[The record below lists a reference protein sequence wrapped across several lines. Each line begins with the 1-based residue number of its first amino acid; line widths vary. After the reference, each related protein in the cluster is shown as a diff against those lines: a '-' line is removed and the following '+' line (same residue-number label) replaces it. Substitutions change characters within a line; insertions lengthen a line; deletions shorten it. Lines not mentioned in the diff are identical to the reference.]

1 MRLWWIKW
9 LFRVRL
15 AELGPRRFPMLC
27 NDPWRERVGI
37 ILLKLLKPNGILSFN
52 IPFKKHFYTNT
63 RTDRMTWNYMFYL
76 CLICHFQ
83 LCLWQRYFCLTLFL
97 NLRKK
102 SYFYCLNI
110 LKYQLIKWTYLQIGW
125 GFFIARFHLEFLV
138 LFVFGMERETGEYK
152 TMAYGMGKSRNWE
165 IILWFISWN
174 ENITPHCTLK
184 MRHLRH
190 CTKWICLI
198 QHINWEIENAIL
210 DIAFPSTVNI
220 ILLSYLLLLYIF
232 LPKCCSIQKLFKMFS
247 VRIFLGEQMKHS
259 KCTSKALRRPLKL

>member
-97 NLRKK
+97 NLRKN

-110 LKYQLIKWTYLQIGW
+110 LKLSAHKMNLFTDGL
-125 GFFIARFHLEFLV
+125 GFFHCMFSFG
-138 LFVFGMERETGEYK
+138 VFGSFCFWDGERDRRIQN
-152 TMAYGMGKSRNWE
+152 YGLWDGK
-165 IILWFISWN
+165 
-174 ENITPHCTLK
+174 K
-184 MRHLRH
+184 
-190 CTKWICLI
+190 
-198 QHINWEIENAIL
+198 
-210 DIAFPSTVNI
+210 
-220 ILLSYLLLLYIF
+220 
-232 LPKCCSIQKLFKMFS
+232 
-247 VRIFLGEQMKHS
+247 
-259 KCTSKALRRPLKL
+259 